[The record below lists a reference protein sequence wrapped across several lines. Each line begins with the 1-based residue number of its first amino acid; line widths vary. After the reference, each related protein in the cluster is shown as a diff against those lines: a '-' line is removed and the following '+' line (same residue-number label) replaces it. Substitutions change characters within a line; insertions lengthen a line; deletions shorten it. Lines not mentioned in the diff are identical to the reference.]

1 MLILFLSLQTLQFF
15 TIHLLICSNILMSI
29 LMKHLKFDCSEHI
42 WQNSDNRTSSFI
54 IIIFKTPYSKS
65 KWLILNR
72 DILEA
77 MMKCN
82 KSCCS

>member
-1 MLILFLSLQTLQFF
+1 
-15 TIHLLICSNILMSI
+15 
-29 LMKHLKFDCSEHI
+29 MKHLKFDCSEHI

-54 IIIFKTPYSKS
+54 IIIFKTPYFKS